1 MILMSDELRAWGHTA
16 TTQYTHPPRSV
27 VMQVSLAGRM
37 DFTEKEPPRQTL
49 LDDPLVRANAFFM
62 SFVAGGVDIDVW
74 DVPPFGPA
82 QFRANHLTEV
92 RAAILA
98 ENCGADAVFS
108 QFDLRPTIP
117 SANSVDAT
125 LESRMVAFILPING
139 TIKFKHI
146 VKVFAG
152 GRAVSEQEAVD
163 VARSYAKRFSIDV
176 TPLKMIVTTDVEHD
190 ARAQRMDVKTGE
202 FISSRLL

>member
-1 MILMSDELRAWGHTA
+1 
-16 TTQYTHPPRSV
+16 
-27 VMQVSLAGRM
+27 
-37 DFTEKEPPRQTL
+37 
-49 LDDPLVRANAFFM
+49 
-62 SFVAGGVDIDVW
+62 
-74 DVPPFGPA
+74 
-82 QFRANHLTEV
+82 
-92 RAAILA
+92 
-98 ENCGADAVFS
+98 
-108 QFDLRPTIP
+108 
-117 SANSVDAT
+117 
-125 LESRMVAFILPING
+125 VAFILPING